1 MNNQSQHI
9 TSYAEAYS
17 CSCPP
22 QIQTHKRAESN
33 QSFSGRVQRRVC
45 LREQSTV
52 SRHGGAKTGALR
64 LSGTLDDLANELAES
79 AGMYAGGIMRERG
92 TGVLMVE
99 VVR

>member
-1 MNNQSQHI
+1 M
-9 TSYAEAYS
+9 
-17 CSCPP
+17 
-22 QIQTHKRAESN
+22 
-33 QSFSGRVQRRVC
+33 
-45 LREQSTV
+45 
-52 SRHGGAKTGALR
+52 GALR